1 MTPSRQRLVHL
12 RAARARDR
20 RDASADRAAAV
31 GLIQQQVPRG
41 VQQPIEHIAAETPHV
56 QRRIARV
63 AEARIGA
70 VHVAVGRIE
79 EPVERQC
86 EARLD
91 LGGTEVLSGGGGGF
105 VRVDTG
111 CEHSCEEK

>member
-1 MTPSRQRLVHL
+1 MTASCQRFFLL
-12 RAARARDR
+12 RSARARDR
-20 RDASADRAAAV
+20 RDAPADRAADAAFC
-31 GLIQQQVPRG
+31 LIQQQVPRG

-63 AEARIGA
+63 AKARVGA
-70 VHVAVGRIE
+70 VHVAVSRIE

-91 LGGTEVLSGGGGGF
+91 LGGTEVLWWWWRFGPCRDRLRAL
-105 VRVDTG
+105 V
-111 CEHSCEEK
+111 